1 MMNFGKSNFTQ
12 IFKKRRKI
20 SMKASMNPGNTSG
33 VSAAVKIAVFAALL
47 IVLMFFSSNSYRN
60 STNSHLEGMVP
71 NVVHVKSGLKTNI
84 TEGVVGGVPYLHCY
98 PLSTES
104 IPVLSQK
111 NLILLHGAKFTK
123 EDWRKESL
131 MEKFCRDMPVTAL
144 DLDKH
149 AGYME
154 LRNVLDALQKESMC
168 QFPVNIVTP
177 SASGFTIIDW
187 LQNINELT
195 KYVHRWIPVA
205 SPAIASTA
213 DGLLGQLKGRI
224 DILAIYGDRDSG
236 GKLVSERL
244 EQLCGAQVVEIPG
257 GHPCYFD
264 SPDRFVTS
272 IRSFLGS

>member
-1 MMNFGKSNFTQ
+1 MILGKTVFSQ
-12 IFKKRRKI
+12 IFQKRRKLN
-20 SMKASMNPGNTSG
+20 MKASINPGNTSS
-33 VSAAVKIAVFAALL
+33 VSMAVKVMVFAVLLL
-47 IVLMFFSSNSYRN
+47 ILTFFSSNSHRD
-60 STNSHLEGMVP
+60 TNSHVGDIVP

-84 TEGVVGGVPYLHCY
+84 TEGTVGGVPYLHCY
-98 PLSTES
+98 PLSEES
-104 IPVLSQK
+104 TPVLSKK

-131 MEKFCRDMPVTAL
+131 MEKLCRDMPVTAL
-144 DLDKH
+144 DLDKQ

-154 LRNVLDALQKESMC
+154 LRNVLDALKTESMC
-168 QFPVNIVTP
+168 QFPVNIITP

-187 LQNINELT
+187 LRNVNELT
-195 KYVHRWIPVA
+195 RYVHRWIPVA

-213 DGLLGQLKGRI
+213 DGLLGQLKGKI

-244 EQLCGAQVVEIPG
+244 ESLCRAQLVEIPG

-264 SPDRFVTS
+264 SPDLFVTNV
-272 IRSFLGS
+272 RSFLGS